1 MGSMH
6 LVRFPSFETAASQP
20 PQDEDG
26 RVKAP
31 RYFSK
36 PNT

>member
-1 MGSMH
+1 MGQR
-6 LVRFPSFETAASQP
+6 LTNTTVA
-20 PQDEDG
+20 QDEDG
-26 RVKAP
+26 RVEAP

>member
-1 MGSMH
+1 MGQR
-6 LVRFPSFETAASQP
+6 LTNTTVA
-20 PQDEDG
+20 QDEVV
-26 RVKAP
+26 RVEAP